1 MIVHVTAPSR
11 LHFGLLS
18 FGNERAGQFGG
29 VGAMVEQP
37 GLRLTI
43 YPADTLEVVG
53 PLASRARGFVGR
65 YAEAPKQGAELKC
78 RIEITAAPPEHVGL
92 GTGTQ
97 LGLAVV
103 AGLARFHGRRL
114 ESAAELAEASGR
126 GFRSTIGTHGF
137 CRGGVIYEEVKH
149 GGQLVAPLHDRL
161 AMPDGW
167 CWLLTRPVDQIGL
180 SGEVE
185 RAAFAAL
192 PPVPPSTTEQL
203 RREVREQML
212 PALRQNDFEAFG
224 ESVYRYGVLAGNCFA
239 SRQGGP
245 YASPRLARLVE
256 MLREFGV
263 RGVGQSSW
271 GPTIFALVPSHDE
284 AQRLRRHLVES
295 PEIGALEGTISVPNN
310 CGASIRA
317 ED

>member
-1 MIVHVTAPSR
+1 MIVCVTAPSR

-29 VGAMVEQP
+29 VGAMVDQP
-37 GLRLTI
+37 GLRLTVR
-43 YPADTLEVVG
+43 PADRFEVVG
-53 PLASRARGFVGR
+53 PLADRARGFAGR
-65 YAEAPKQGAELKC
+65 YVEAANDFAELKC
-78 RIEITAAPPEHVGL
+78 RIEISAAPPQHVGL

-103 AGLARFHGRRL
+103 AGLARFLGRRL
-114 ESAAELAEASGR
+114 ESAAELVEASGR

-137 CRGGVIYEEVKH
+137 CHGGVIYEEVKH
-149 GGQLVAPLHDRL
+149 GGQLVAPLRERL

-167 CWLLTRPVDQIGL
+167 CWLLTRPRGQVGL

-212 PALRQNDFEAFG
+212 PALRQRDFEAFG

-256 MLREFGV
+256 VLRELGA

-271 GPTIFALVPSHDE
+271 GPTIFALLPSRDDAE
-284 AQRLRRHLVES
+284 RVRKYLVES
-295 PEIGALEGTISVPNN
+295 RELGDLDTIISVPNN
-310 CGASIRA
+310 HGASIVV